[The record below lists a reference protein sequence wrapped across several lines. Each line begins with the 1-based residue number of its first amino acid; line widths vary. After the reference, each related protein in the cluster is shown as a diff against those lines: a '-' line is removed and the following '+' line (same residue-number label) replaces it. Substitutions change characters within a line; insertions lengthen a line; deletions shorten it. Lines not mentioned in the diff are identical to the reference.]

1 MEMNT
6 LSHGITFVE
15 SDVLLQD
22 ISNQHAGSTDYSDHC
37 CIKCN
42 TKTSEKEKSKHSHG
56 YWELVRI
63 EKEKKVIHY
72 VQSAYKKRCCG
83 NGLRKKDSFPS
94 MENV

>member
-42 TKTSEKEKSKHSHG
+42 TKTSEKEKSKHSYG

-63 EKEKKVIHY
+63 EKEKKSYITSRAHI
-72 VQSAYKKRCCG
+72 QSDVVG
-83 NGLRKKDSFPS
+83 
-94 MENV
+94 MV